1 VFFIF
6 SQFCSI
12 AAVASLRRQISTKL
26 VTILYRTIKCVAY
39 RQAGGDALPKR
50 IRTRRNVGNT
60 ILRKQGFFAR
70 NLDRYHILE
79 IFSPKNKESLL
90 GMIIKFVWVIGTL
103 ATNQT
108 SKNKT
113 LLDRSSIGFYQQHP
127 CIK

>member
-1 VFFIF
+1 
-6 SQFCSI
+6 
-12 AAVASLRRQISTKL
+12 
-26 VTILYRTIKCVAY
+26 
-39 RQAGGDALPKR
+39 
-50 IRTRRNVGNT
+50 
-60 ILRKQGFFAR
+60 LRKQGFFAR